1 MASMR
6 DLVTSMSFFVECL
19 SLVQPRWFGVEVRYV
34 RDLDRQV
41 TLDELKKDKRVLC
54 RARCCS
60 RSYAGLSVAR
70 PMQGSVLLL

>member
-41 TLDELKKDKRVLC
+41 TLDELKKHKCVLC
-54 RARCCS
+54 RA
-60 RSYAGLSVAR
+60 
-70 PMQGSVLLL
+70 